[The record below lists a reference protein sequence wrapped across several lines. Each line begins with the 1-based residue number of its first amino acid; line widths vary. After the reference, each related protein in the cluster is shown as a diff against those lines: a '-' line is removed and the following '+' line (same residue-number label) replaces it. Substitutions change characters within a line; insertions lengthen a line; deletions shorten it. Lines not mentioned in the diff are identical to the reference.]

1 MPVNHPVWKHA
12 IMTPRHLALE
22 ILLAVINKGESLSA
36 VAPRLLPRLSDS
48 RNRSLAFRLTLDA
61 LRSLNRFSWMR
72 DQLLER
78 AFTGKDMDVAL
89 LLTLGISQLCDPDL
103 PVHASLNETVEVAR
117 SFKKKPWAVG
127 LVNGVLRNFQRRQ
140 EELLAAANK
149 QDPLFFTHPQWLLT
163 QLQQA
168 WPTDWRAIAQGNNT
182 PADLCLRL
190 APRINRA
197 DYLAQL
203 PEALNAQ
210 AHPSLAQA
218 ILLDSTD
225 VTALPGFDEGD
236 FSVQDASAQ
245 WAAHILQP
253 QAGEVILDA
262 CAAPGG
268 KTTHLLELSNNQAQ
282 LTALDIEAKRL
293 DRIQENLDR
302 LGLNATLITADAANT
317 QSWWRGQA
325 FDAILLDAPCS
336 ATGIIRR
343 HPDIKWHRKPRDIE
357 QLTQTQA
364 DLLDALWS
372 LLKPNG
378 RLLYA
383 TCSLLPA
390 ENSEQIRAFLARTP
404 NARLQPLSLANS
416 HDTGFGSQFLPT
428 NAQQGDGFF
437 YALLTNHD

>member
-1 MPVNHPVWKHA
+1 
-12 IMTPRHLALE
+12 MTPRHLALE
-22 ILLAVINKGESLSA
+22 ILLAVVNKGESLSA
-36 VAPRLLPRLSDS
+36 VAPRLLVRTSDS
-48 RNRSLAFRLTLDA
+48 RNRALAYRLTLDT
-61 LRSLNRFSWMR
+61 LRSLNRFSWIR

-89 LLTLGISQLCDPDL
+89 LLTLGIAQLCDPDL

-117 SFKKKPWAVG
+117 TFKKKPWAVG

-140 EELLAAANK
+140 DELISAANK
-149 QDPLFFTHPQWLLT
+149 QDPLFFSHPQWLLT
-163 QLQQA
+163 QLQQTY
-168 WPTDWRAIAQGNNT
+168 PNTWRSIAHGNNT

-190 APRINRA
+190 APRINPD
-197 DYLAQL
+197 DYLQQL
-203 PEALNAQ
+203 PAELKAQ
-210 AHPSLAQA
+210 QHPHLSHA

-225 VTALPGFDEGD
+225 VTALAGFDTGD
-236 FSVQDASAQ
+236 FSVQDANAQ

-253 QAGEVILDA
+253 QAGESILDA

-282 LTALDIEAKRL
+282 ITALDIEEKRL
-293 DRIQENLDR
+293 ARIQENLDR
-302 LGLNATLITADAANT
+302 LGLTARLMTANAADT
-317 QSWWRGQA
+317 KSWWNGQL

-357 QLTQTQA
+357 QLTHTQA
-364 DLLDALWS
+364 ELLDALWL

-383 TCSLLPA
+383 TCSILAA
-390 ENSEQIRAFLARTP
+390 ENSGQVRAFLERTT
-404 NARLQPLSLANS
+404 NARLQPLTLANGQ
-416 HDTGFGSQFLPT
+416 DTGFGTQFLPID
-428 NAQQGDGFF
+428 AQHGDGFF
-437 YALLTNHD
+437 YALLNKEHE